1 MAHVFKGLARRRV
14 RDHGIKVIRRAEP
27 FTVDQLCR
35 MKRLQNGMNVGRRI
49 YQSTD
54 IFWAGWRLV
63 DTYTDQTGARKAEII
78 GFQDIHFL
86 HSDTALVVD
95 GTRYPDFAEAALAKL
110 RSGAYTTAYVT
121 VKVNISKA
129 DPEGAKFGPNLVT
142 SLYNPLNP
150 MSFAVA
156 LVDYYTLWPL
166 RGAAR
171 AATPLF
177 TTDGRT
183 RWTEKQIDT
192 TLADV
197 MAATLTP
204 AERVR
209 KTVHS
214 KRVFCATGLR
224 DLRSEDGEIQA
235 MVRWSSLESLRV
247 YARMGLEYQ
256 ARRRDML
263 LKARVDAMNAATLE
277 DLPQID
283 PVPEDA
289 VYEDDLDALADGFG
303 SPA

>member
-1 MAHVFKGLARRRV
+1 
-14 RDHGIKVIRRAEP
+14 
-27 FTVDQLCR
+27 
-35 MKRLQNGMNVGRRI
+35 
-49 YQSTD
+49 
-54 IFWAGWRLV
+54 
-63 DTYTDQTGARKAEII
+63 
-78 GFQDIHFL
+78 
-86 HSDTALVVD
+86 
-95 GTRYPDFAEAALAKL
+95 
-110 RSGAYTTAYVT
+110 
-121 VKVNISKA
+121 
-129 DPEGAKFGPNLVT
+129 
-142 SLYNPLNP
+142 
-150 MSFAVA
+150 
-156 LVDYYTLWPL
+156 
-166 RGAAR
+166 
-171 AATPLF
+171 
-177 TTDGRT
+177 
-183 RWTEKQIDT
+183 
-192 TLADV
+192 

-204 AERVR
+204 TERVR